1 MFAVCLLLLPVVDNI
16 YKESVKGKSAFWN
29 CEALCWQLGDWL
41 DLLSISRGKR
51 TAILKLKNTNKNKK
65 KYGAALWRP
74 EDCHSAWQLKRMW
87 FGDGEPQR

>member
-51 TAILKLKNTNKNKK
+51 TAVLKLKNTNEKNKNMVLL
-65 KYGAALWRP
+65 YGARRTATL
-74 EDCHSAWQLKRMW
+74 HGS
-87 FGDGEPQR
+87 